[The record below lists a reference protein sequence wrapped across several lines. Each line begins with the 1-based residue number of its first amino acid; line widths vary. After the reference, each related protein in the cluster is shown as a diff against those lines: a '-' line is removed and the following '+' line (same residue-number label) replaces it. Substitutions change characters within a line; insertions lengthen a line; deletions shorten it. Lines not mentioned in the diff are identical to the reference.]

1 MQPLFDIRHFYDK
14 KIGILGLNNGHHH
27 IGDSI
32 VYSSFPEN
40 FYLNFNNKII
50 DLDNYWIFNN
60 NPYVQRNIQPDIVI
74 NIQEEVHSHHQN
86 MIFENIVC
94 RNNFFGRYKLDIH
107 LKKPNLYLH
116 ENVQKDEKSIC
127 IHLQGKSFNF
137 DLPNEIISYI
147 CNKYKDY
154 KIYQIGGKSDRE
166 IPGTTDKR
174 GLNIVDTSELIAKSE
189 IFIGINSGMMH
200 LANCYPNVIK
210 KIIIQPNIS
219 RELLSIAQIRIP
231 DNTKCYAE
239 GFSWLYLDNDH
250 YNLYN
255 NDIGIT
261 KTFLNI

>member
-1 MQPLFDIRHFYDK
+1 
-14 KIGILGLNNGHHH
+14 
-27 IGDSI
+27 
-32 VYSSFPEN
+32 
-40 FYLNFNNKII
+40 
-50 DLDNYWIFNN
+50 
-60 NPYVQRNIQPDIVI
+60 
-74 NIQEEVHSHHQN
+74 

-116 ENVQKDEKSIC
+116 ENVQKDERSIC

-137 DLPNEIISYI
+137 SLPNEIISYI

-174 GLNIVDTSELIAKSE
+174 GLNTVDTSELIAKSE

-231 DNTKCYAE
+231 ENTKCYAE
-239 GFSWLYLDNDH
+239 GFSWLYLDNEH
-250 YNLYN
+250 YNLYDA
-255 NDIGIT
+255 DIGIT